1 MTTLKTKPLKTFVGV
16 LAVLSILALVIGTAG
31 ADSTTPATTPAVN
44 SNDYQ
49 AHWGA
54 NVNITHLQ
62 TFITHLQQQGIT
74 VPSDVTTALSNGD
87 TATVMTWLKANRPA
101 HSDAKLNATQLQ
113 TIITHLQ
120 QQGVTVPSDV
130 TTALQNGDNATVMA
144 WLKTYRQAHM
154 STQTN
159 GPRQFDSQKIITQ
172 LQQQGVTIP
181 DTVTTALQNGDNA
194 TVNAWLKSYC
204 ESNKGTM
211 APNHQFR
218 HHKKGTTTTPTS
230 TPTPTTT

>member
-1 MTTLKTKPLKTFVGV
+1 MKEEIRVTTLKTKPLKTFVGV

-31 ADSTTPATTPAVN
+31 ADSTTPAVN

-101 HSDAKLNATQLQ
+101 HSDAKLNVTQLQ
-113 TIITHLQ
+113 TRMTQLQ
-120 QQGVTVPSDV
+120 QQGVTVPSDDR
-130 TTALQNGDNATVMA
+130 TPERRYGISDNLVEG
-144 WLKTYRQAHM
+144 QPP
-154 STQTN
+154 STHGHT
-159 GPRQFDSQKIITQ
+159 K
-172 LQQQGVTIP
+172 
-181 DTVTTALQNGDNA
+181 
-194 TVNAWLKSYC
+194 
-204 ESNKGTM
+204 
-211 APNHQFR
+211 
-218 HHKKGTTTTPTS
+218 
-230 TPTPTTT
+230 